1 MGWESESEMTS
12 KPPRALSEP
21 IAKRSDSIRLAA
33 RLLEKLERQV
43 DVTLG
48 KSLSVMQMDPSW
60 GLLQRMYERAVRHAG
75 ACLVLL
81 TNQRYA
87 AAEALCRTLVE
98 SSVNLY
104 YCSVGDS
111 IGTILSYF
119 KDHIQTER
127 KQNRAWREE
136 VSKPALSEQE
146 KAVHFEHID
155 HKDGVLASYE
165 RALQVIFQ
173 QIGYQHSVG
182 SDVWPSI
189 FDRFKAIGKEID
201 YRTVYAAL
209 CSQAHSDPE
218 DLLNEFMQRMSAVP
232 GAAEAQRAENENFSV
247 FIVLTSLALL
257 IESSAMYLAKYTPD
271 ANHVLTDLEARA
283 KTAASQS
290 TGMLKNKRA
299 K

>member
-1 MGWESESEMTS
+1 MPS

-21 IAKRSDSIRLAA
+21 LANRRDSIRLGAL
-33 RLLEKLERQV
+33 LLEKLDRQV
-43 DVTLG
+43 NATLG

-60 GLLQRMYERAVRHAG
+60 GLLQRMYERAVGHAG

-119 KDHIQTER
+119 KNHIETER
-127 KQNRAWREE
+127 KQNRSWHSE
-136 VSKPALSEQE
+136 VSRSALEDQE
-146 KAVHFEHID
+146 KSVHFAHID
-155 HKDGVLASYE
+155 HKDGVLDSYE
-165 RALQVIFQ
+165 RALMDVFQ
-173 QIGYQHSVG
+173 KIGYLYAEA
-182 SDVWPSI
+182 SDLWPSI

-218 DLLNEFMQRMSAVP
+218 DLLNEFMQRIFAVT

-247 FIVLTSLALL
+247 FIFLTSLALL

-271 ANHVLTDLEARA
+271 ATCVLMGLEERA
-283 KTAASQS
+283 KSGASRS
-290 TGMLKNKRA
+290 TGILKDKKA

>member
-1 MGWESESEMTS
+1 
-12 KPPRALSEP
+12 
-21 IAKRSDSIRLAA
+21 
-33 RLLEKLERQV
+33 
-43 DVTLG
+43 
-48 KSLSVMQMDPSW
+48 MQMDPSW
-60 GLLQRMYERAVRHAG
+60 GLLQRMYERAVGHAG

-104 YCSVGDS
+104 YCSVGNS
-111 IGTILSYF
+111 IGTILSFF
-119 KDHIQTER
+119 KNHIEIER
-127 KQNRAWREE
+127 KQNRSWRSE
-136 VSKPALSEQE
+136 VSSSALVEQE
-146 KAVHFEHID
+146 KLVHFAHID
-155 HKDGVLASYE
+155 HKDGVLESYE

-173 QIGYQHSVG
+173 QIGYQYSEG
-182 SDVWPSI
+182 SDIWPSI
-189 FDRFKAIGKEID
+189 FDRFKAIGKETD

-209 CSQAHSDPE
+209 WSQAHSDPE

-247 FIVLTSLALL
+247 FIFLTSLALL

-271 ANHVLTDLEARA
+271 ANHVLMDLEERA
-283 KTAASQS
+283 KRAASRS
-290 TGMLKNKRA
+290 TGMLKDKKA